1 MKICGIYLIENKTTG
16 KAYVGKSI
24 DILGRWEQHI
34 DAARLYKQDYDFY
47 QDLRRIENFSFSIL
61 ERCSEEKLSEREHF
75 YIELLQTKKY
85 GYNQVSAIDQKKIE
99 SHLLDER
106 IYEAIKLLEETALFY
121 KEIAERTGLSENTIA
136 NINRCKS
143 HTEYHSYTNNI
154 RLECGKKQYIDVG
167 ENNPRSKLTEEQVKQ
182 IIELLKT
189 STLTAEQIGK
199 QFNVTKSAINNI
211 NLRKNW
217 RHLSQ
222 EFETNIRKEYRKLL
236 EKRVKIR

>member
-1 MKICGIYLIENKTTG
+1 MKICGIYLIENKITG

-24 DILGRWEQHI
+24 DILGRWEQHM
-34 DAARLYKQDYDFY
+34 DAARLHKQDYDFY
-47 QDLRRIENFSFSIL
+47 QDLRKIENFSFSIL
-61 ERCSEEKLSEREHF
+61 ERCPEEKLSEREHF

-106 IYEAIKLLEETALFY
+106 IYEAIKLLEETTLFY
-121 KEIAERTGLSENTIA
+121 KEIAEKTGLSENTIA

-154 RLECGKKQYIDVG
+154 RLECGKKQYVDVG

-199 QFNVTKSAINNI
+199 QFNVTRSAINNI

-217 RHLSQ
+217 RYLSE
-222 EFETNIRKEYRKLL
+222 EFETNIRKEYKGLS
-236 EKRVKIR
+236 ERVKVK